1 MAAKQNG
8 RKKNVEWIT
17 AQAADAGKQTEQVT
31 AWPSRT
37 KADAAK
43 KTESVITAIIKETKR
58 KKRME
63 QVAQSQTTTTDGELT
78 HQ

>member
-8 RKKNVEWIT
+8 RKKSVEWIT
-17 AQAADAGKQTEQVT
+17 AQADAGKQTEQVT
-31 AWPSRT
+31 VWPSPT